1 MRTYL
6 GMRYLLWA
14 LAAWIGIAATFGVI
28 LVYRILISYKKQD
41 ELFMK
46 AAEIRNTLDH
56 IRDVNRMAVFFGAVT
71 AIWLVLVLVGWLLN
85 WL

>member
-6 GMRYLLWA
+6 GIRYLVWA
-14 LAAWIGIAATFGVI
+14 LVAWIGIAGTFCVI
-28 LVYRILISYKKQD
+28 VIYRILISYKEQD

-46 AAEIRNTLDH
+46 EAEIRNTLDH
-56 IRDVNRMAVFFGAVT
+56 IRDVNRMAVLFGAAS
-71 AIWLVLVLVGWLLN
+71 AISLVLIVAGWLLD

>member
-6 GMRYLLWA
+6 GIRYLVWA
-14 LAAWIGIAATFGVI
+14 FVAWIGIAGTFCVI
-28 LVYRILISYKKQD
+28 VIYRILISYREQD

-46 AAEIRNTLDH
+46 PAEIRNTLDH
-56 IRDVNRMAVFFGAVT
+56 IRDVNRMAVLFGT
-71 AIWLVLVLVGWLLN
+71 ASAISLALIVAGWLLN